1 MNTNPVDNRIGTGGI
16 DILKDTETGLLA
28 AVIPIGTQAIFIEDN
43 DFPRLHIPQVVRA
56 DTVQRAGFRSNDIA
70 IFNGA
75 DTKRPEPLW
84 ISRGNDL
91 FGRHDNQR
99 IGSFETV
106 HRHGES
112 FFDGL

>member
-1 MNTNPVDNRIGTGGI
+1 M
-16 DILKDTETGLLA
+16 
-28 AVIPIGTQAIFIEDN
+28 IPIGTQAIFIEDN

-56 DTVQRAGFRSNDIA
+56 DTVQRAGFRGNDIA

-99 IGSFETV
+99 IGPLETV